1 MCGHAQFSVEKEEVQ
16 CESVCLERSKSKS
29 GLKSEFGS
37 HNSIKRFH
45 VFRSILKECL

>member
-1 MCGHAQFSVEKEEVQ
+1 MCGHAQFSVEKEEVK

-29 GLKSEFGS
+29 GFEFGS
-37 HNSIKRFH
+37 HNSIQRFH